1 MLPYQFRMVKMAS
14 NISSKKRARIGRL
27 VIPHLKRSDYF
38 LAAGK
43 PIRAERE
50 VNKAVRALHSEGIM
64 PEDLMQIIA
73 DKLHSIGVMILD
85 DGEFEKAIAIFTKSL
100 RYKIKISKN
109 RESILRTKHGLIVA
123 YTFSCHFDL
132 AKNLIEELKEEA
144 LKTENGEL
152 LKVVEEYHSRLMRI
166 VRNEPLIVVSDAR
179 LTITGQERIYP
190 LVNDLYLP
198 KLFNDLEA
206 IIDRIELKPSY
217 NKITC
222 SIEFQIAKK
231 GDLETFKPYE
241 EDPWKNSFSPLWRT
255 IPKGTDNFVVFIDE
269 GMAINEDEVKIQNK
283 DEIQFRLNMRIGDVF
298 IPDSYP
304 RTGVY
309 FPKNRKDHPAT
320 NLIPKCK
327 KLMFFRGRWCA
338 FRWKLRLNK
347 KYKIEFPIY
356 TSKLNGKF
364 SKRNLSS
371 QIGLLFPFK
380 FLTIR
385 KVKVVSQRDLLL
397 LTVSLNLFSYTRTRG
412 PVGAWRFY
420 FDGKNAVPSPSK
432 PYSLN
437 QKTSLKSYEMI
448 HSNSKKCF
456 ESVDEKAII
465 VKDYGLL
472 KFQFSYQL
480 PERLMVSARTWSD
493 VIPVGIYYSS
503 TSSDEYRIPL
513 AEYYIINNTTSAQK
527 IGLSTQ
533 ILGFTEEERDFC
545 TVSAK
550 SALRISHSPRMLSEN
565 LAKIG
570 NGTFCQIRTIALLKV
585 GQTESRLL
593 DEKHETALL
602 PYNIMVWQ
610 VINPF
615 TGVVEN
621 LSNYIAA
628 WVTPDVREIKQL
640 IKDAA
645 MHENKRFVGYFATTE
660 EEQDKVVLK
669 QIKAIFNALQSRYQI
684 KYKDETI
691 NYGTSRA
698 YFSQPTKLP
707 INALKTRSGN
717 CIELSVLFAS
727 ALETVG
733 INPVIA
739 LMPGHAFIGWETW
752 KDSAKFQ
759 FLETTAIENLRFED
773 AFSIGQEHMLKRRS
787 VSSQGPNEFPGSL
800 ILIQIKKMRD
810 KGIVP
815 IIF

>member
-1 MLPYQFRMVKMAS
+1 
-14 NISSKKRARIGRL
+14 
-27 VIPHLKRSDYF
+27 
-38 LAAGK
+38 
-43 PIRAERE
+43 
-50 VNKAVRALHSEGIM
+50 
-64 PEDLMQIIA
+64 MQIIA

-85 DGEFEKAIAIFTKSL
+85 DGGFEKAIAIFAKSL
-100 RYKIKISKN
+100 RYKIRFSKN

-123 YTFSCHFDL
+123 HTFSCHFDL
-132 AKNLIEELKEEA
+132 AKCLIEELKEEA
-144 LKTENGEL
+144 LKTENEEL
-152 LKVVEEYHSRLMRI
+152 LKVVEEYHSQLVRI
-166 VRNEPLIVVSDAR
+166 MRNEPLITVSDAR
-179 LTITGQERIYP
+179 LTITGQERKYP
-190 LVNDLYLP
+190 LVNDLHLP

-217 NKITC
+217 DKITC
-222 SIEFQIAKK
+222 SIEFQIVKK

-241 EDPWKNSFSPLWRT
+241 EDPWKDSFSPLWRT
-255 IPKGTDNFVVFIDE
+255 IPNGTDNFVVFIDE
-269 GMAINEDEVKIQNK
+269 GMAINENEVKMKNE

-304 RTGVY
+304 RSGVY

-327 KLMFFRGRWCA
+327 EFMFFRGRWCA

-356 TSKLNGKF
+356 ASKLNGKF
-364 SKRNLSS
+364 SERDLSS
-371 QIGLLFPFK
+371 QIGLFFPFK
-380 FLTIR
+380 FLAIR

-397 LTVSLNLFSYTRTRG
+397 STVSLSLLSYIRTRG
-412 PVGAWRFY
+412 PVGAWGFY
-420 FDGKNAVPSPSK
+420 FDGKNAVPSPPK

-437 QKTSLKSYEMI
+437 QKTSLKKYELI
-448 HSNSKKCF
+448 HSNSKKYF
-456 ESVDEKAII
+456 ESLDEKAMIA
-465 VKDYGLL
+465 KDCSLL
-472 KFQFSYQL
+472 RFHFSYQL
-480 PERLMVSARTWSD
+480 PEKMMISAGTWSD
-493 VIPVGIYYSS
+493 VIPIGIYYSS
-503 TSSDEYRIPL
+503 TPSDEYRIPL

-533 ILGFTEEERDFC
+533 ILGFTEEKKDFY

-550 SALRISHSPRMLSEN
+550 SALRVSHSPRMIPEN

-570 NGTFCQIRTIALLKV
+570 NGTFCQIRTMALLKV
-585 GQTESRLL
+585 GQMESRLL

-610 VINPF
+610 VINHF

-621 LSNYIAA
+621 LSNFIAA

-645 MHENKRFVGYFATTE
+645 MYDNTRFVGYFTTS
-660 EEQDKVVLK
+660 EEQQDKIVLK
-669 QIKAIFNALQSRYQI
+669 QVKAIFNASQSRYQM

-691 NYGTSRA
+691 NYLTSRA
-698 YFSQPTKLP
+698 YLSQPIKLP
-707 INALKTRSGN
+707 IDTLKTRSGN

-787 VSSQGPNEFPGSL
+787 VSSQGPAEFPGSL
-800 ILIQIKKMRD
+800 IFIQIRKMRD

-815 IIF
+815 IILG

>member
-1 MLPYQFRMVKMAS
+1 MVKMALD
-14 NISSKKRARIGRL
+14 ISSKKRARIGRL
-27 VIPHLKRSDYF
+27 VVPHLKRSDYF

-43 PIRAERE
+43 PIRAKRE
-50 VNKAVRALHSEGIM
+50 VIKAVRALKREGVM
-64 PEDLMQIIA
+64 PEDLMQVIA
-73 DKLHSIGVMILD
+73 DNLHSIGVMILD
-85 DGEFEKAIAIFTKSL
+85 DGGFEKAIAIFAKSL
-100 RYKIKISKN
+100 GYKIKFSRN

-144 LKTENGEL
+144 LKIENGEL
-152 LKVVEEYHSRLMRI
+152 LKVVEEYDSQLMRI
-166 VRNEPLIVVSDAR
+166 VRNEPLIGVSDAR
-179 LTITGQERIYP
+179 LTITGQERKYP

-206 IIDRIELKPSY
+206 IIDRIELKPSHD
-217 NKITC
+217 KIAC
-222 SIEFQIAKK
+222 SIEFQIVKK

-255 IPKGTDNFVVFIDE
+255 IPEGTDNFVVFIDE
-269 GMAINEDEVKIQNK
+269 GMAINEDEVKIQDK
-283 DEIQFRLNMRIGDVF
+283 DEIRFRLNMRIGDVF

-304 RTGVY
+304 RPGVY
-309 FPKNRKDHPAT
+309 FRKNRKDHPAT

-327 KLMFFRGRWCA
+327 KLMFFRGKWCA
-338 FRWKLRLNK
+338 FRWKLQLNK
-347 KYKIEFPIY
+347 KYEIKFPIY
-356 TSKLNGKF
+356 ASKLNGKF
-364 SKRNLSS
+364 SERDLSS
-371 QIGLLFPFK
+371 QIGLFFPFK

-385 KVKVVSQRDLLL
+385 KVKVLSQRDLRL
-397 LTVSLNLFSYTRTRG
+397 LTVSLNLFSYIRTQG

-420 FDGKNAVPSPSK
+420 FDGKNAVPSPPK

-437 QKTSLKSYEMI
+437 QKTSSKSYELI
-448 HSNSKKCF
+448 HLNSKKCL
-456 ESVDEKAII
+456 ESIHEKPMIAE
-465 VKDYGLL
+465 DYSLL
-472 KFQFSYQL
+472 RFQFSYQL
-480 PERLMVSARTWSD
+480 PEKMMVTTRTWRD
-493 VIPVGIYYSS
+493 VIPVGIYCSS
-503 TSSDEYRIPL
+503 SSSDEYRIPL

-533 ILGFTEEERDFC
+533 ILGFTEEIRDFC

-550 SALRISHSPRMLSEN
+550 SALRISHSPRMLPEK
-565 LAKIG
+565 LVKIG
-570 NGTFCQIRTIALLKV
+570 NGTFCQIRTIASLKLD
-585 GQTESRLL
+585 QTESRLL

-602 PYNIMVWQ
+602 PHNIMVWQ

-645 MHENKRFVGYFATTE
+645 MHDNKIFVGYSATTE

-669 QIKAIFNALQSRYQI
+669 QIKAIFNASQSRYQI

-698 YFSQPTKLP
+698 YFSQPIKLP
-707 INALKTRSGN
+707 INTLETRSGN

-759 FLETTAIENLRFED
+759 FLETTAIENLRFDD
-773 AFSIGQEHMLKRRS
+773 AFSIGQEHMLKRKS
-787 VSSQGPNEFPGSL
+787 VSSQGPDEFPGSL
-800 ILIQIKKMRD
+800 IFVQIKKTRN

-815 IIF
+815 IIL